1 MTAFYDRMAANVT
14 RLLTEY
20 GTAVN
25 IVRPALNFDNTT
37 NQPTSGG
44 NTVIASTGVFRSIA
58 RRLVDGTRIQSGD
71 RELVMVPDVEVRM
84 GDRID
89 VSSIGDT
96 TATTVGG
103 APGIILGAGVAG
115 SWAIQEIN
123 EVRPAGTILAYVVRV
138 RR

>member
-1 MTAFYDRMAANVT
+1 MTAFYDRMAATVT
-14 RLLTEY
+14 RLLTQY

-25 IVRPALNFDNTT
+25 IVRPAPNFDNTT

-44 NTVIASTGVFRSIA
+44 NTVIASIGVFREIA

-84 GDRID
+84 GYRID

-96 TATTVGG
+96 TAKTVGG

>member
-1 MTAFYDRMAANVT
+1 MTAFYDRMAATVT

-25 IVRPALNFDNTT
+25 IVRPALNFDNAT
-37 NQPTSGG
+37 NKPTSGG
-44 NTVIASTGVFRSIA
+44 NTVIASIGVFREIA

-71 RELVMVPDVEVRM
+71 RELVMVPGVEVRM

>member
-1 MTAFYDRMAANVT
+1 MTAFYDRMAATVT

-71 RELVMVPDVEVRM
+71 RELVMVPDVEVRI

>member
-1 MTAFYDRMAANVT
+1 MTAFYDRMAATVT
-14 RLLTEY
+14 RLLTQY

-44 NTVIASTGVFRSIA
+44 NTVIASIGVFREIA

-71 RELVMVPDVEVRM
+71 RELVMVPDVEVRI

>member
-1 MTAFYDRMAANVT
+1 MTAFYDRMAATVT

-20 GTAVN
+20 GAAVN
-25 IVRPALNFDNTT
+25 IVRPALNFDNTA
-37 NQPTSGG
+37 NKPTSGG
-44 NTVIASTGVFRSIA
+44 NTTIASTGVFRNIS

-71 RELVMVPDVEVRM
+71 RELVMIPDVQVRM

-89 VSSIGDT
+89 VSSVGDT

-103 APGIILGAGVAG
+103 APGIILGAGIAG

-123 EVRPAGTILAYVVRV
+123 EVRPAGAILAYIVRV

>member
-1 MTAFYDRMAANVT
+1 MTAFYDRMAATAT

-25 IVRPALNFDNTT
+25 IVRPALNFDNAT
-37 NQPTSGG
+37 NKPTSGG
-44 NTVIASTGVFRSIA
+44 NTVIASIGVFREIA

>member
-1 MTAFYDRMAANVT
+1 
-14 RLLTEY
+14 
-20 GTAVN
+20 
-25 IVRPALNFDNTT
+25 
-37 NQPTSGG
+37 
-44 NTVIASTGVFRSIA
+44 VIASTGVFREIA

-96 TATTVGG
+96 TAATVGG

-123 EVRPAGTILAYVVRV
+123 EVRPAGTVLAYIVRV

>member
-1 MTAFYDRMAANVT
+1 MTFYTEMADTASE
-14 RLLTEY
+14 LLAEF

-25 IVRPALNFDNTT
+25 IVRPALNFNNTT
-37 NQPTSGG
+37 NKPTSGG

-71 RELVMVPDVEVRM
+71 RELVLIPDVQVRM

-89 VSSIGDT
+89 VSSVGDT

-103 APGIILGAGVAG
+103 APGIILGAGIAG

-123 EVRPAGTILAYVVRV
+123 EIRPAGVLLAYVVRV

>member
-1 MTAFYDRMAANVT
+1 MTFYTEMADTASE
-14 RLLTEY
+14 LLAEF

-25 IVRPALNFDNTT
+25 IVRPALNFNNTT
-37 NQPTSGG
+37 NKPTSGG

-103 APGIILGAGVAG
+103 APGIILGAGIAG
-115 SWAIQEIN
+115 TWAIQEIN
-123 EVRPAGTILAYVVRV
+123 EIRPAGVLLAYVVRV

>member
-1 MTAFYDRMAANVT
+1 MTAFYDRMAATVT
-14 RLLTEY
+14 KLLTEY

-25 IVRPALNFDNTT
+25 IVRPALNFDNAT
-37 NQPTSGG
+37 NKPTSGG
-44 NTVIASTGVFRSIA
+44 NTVIASIGVFREIA

>member
-1 MTAFYDRMAANVT
+1 MTAFYDRMAATVT
-14 RLLTEY
+14 RLLTQY

>member
-1 MTAFYDRMAANVT
+1 MTFYTEMADTASE
-14 RLLTEY
+14 LLTEY

-37 NQPTSGG
+37 NKPTSGG

-103 APGIILGAGVAG
+103 APGIILGAGIAG
-115 SWAIQEIN
+115 TWAIQEIN
-123 EVRPAGTILAYVVRV
+123 EIRPAGVLLAYVVRV

>member
-1 MTAFYDRMAANVT
+1 MTAFYDRMAATVT

>member
-1 MTAFYDRMAANVT
+1 MTFYTEMADTASE
-14 RLLTEY
+14 LLAEF

-25 IVRPALNFDNTT
+25 IVRPALNFNNTT
-37 NQPTSGG
+37 NKPTSGG

-103 APGIILGAGVAG
+103 APGIILGAGIAG
-115 SWAIQEIN
+115 TWAIQEIT
-123 EVRPAGTILAYVVRV
+123 EIRPAGVLLAYVVRV

>member
-1 MTAFYDRMAANVT
+1 MTFYTEMADTASE
-14 RLLTEY
+14 LLAEF

-25 IVRPALNFDNTT
+25 IVRPALNFNNTT
-37 NQPTSGG
+37 NKPTSGG

>member
-1 MTAFYDRMAANVT
+1 MTAFYDRMAATVT

-25 IVRPALNFDNTT
+25 IVRPALNFDNAT
-37 NQPTSGG
+37 NKPTSGG
-44 NTVIASTGVFRSIA
+44 NTVIASIGVFREIA

>member
-1 MTAFYDRMAANVT
+1 MTALYDSMAATVT
-14 RLLTEY
+14 RLLTQY

-25 IVRPALNFDNTT
+25 IVRPALNFDNAT
-37 NQPTSGG
+37 NKPTSGG
-44 NTVIASTGVFRSIA
+44 NTVIASIGVFREIA

-123 EVRPAGTILAYVVRV
+123 EVRPAGTILAYIVRV

>member
-1 MTAFYDRMAANVT
+1 MTAFYDRMAATVT
-14 RLLTEY
+14 RLLTQY

-25 IVRPALNFDNTT
+25 IVRPALNFDNAT
-37 NQPTSGG
+37 NKPTSGG
-44 NTVIASTGVFRSIA
+44 NTVIASIGVFREIA

>member
-1 MTAFYDRMAANVT
+1 MTAFYGRMAATVT

-37 NQPTSGG
+37 NKPASGG
-44 NTVIASTGVFRSIA
+44 NTVIASIGVFREIA

-71 RELVMVPDVEVRM
+71 RELVMMPDVEVRM

>member
-1 MTAFYDRMAANVT
+1 M
-14 RLLTEY
+14 
-20 GTAVN
+20 
-25 IVRPALNFDNTT
+25 
-37 NQPTSGG
+37 
-44 NTVIASTGVFRSIA
+44 IASTGVFRSIA

>member
-1 MTAFYDRMAANVT
+1 MTAFYDRMAATVT

-25 IVRPALNFDNTT
+25 IVRPALNFDNAT
-37 NQPTSGG
+37 NKPTSGG
-44 NTVIASTGVFRSIA
+44 NTVIASIGVFREIA

-71 RELVMVPDVEVRM
+71 RELVMVPDIEVRM

>member
-1 MTAFYDRMAANVT
+1 MTAFYDRMAATVT

-25 IVRPALNFDNTT
+25 IVRPSLNFDNAT
-37 NQPTSGG
+37 NKPTSGG
-44 NTVIASTGVFRSIA
+44 NTVIASIGVFREIA

-71 RELVMVPDVEVRM
+71 RELVMVPDVEVRI

>member
-1 MTAFYDRMAANVT
+1 MTAFYDRMAATVT

-25 IVRPALNFDNTT
+25 IVRPALNFDNAT
-37 NQPTSGG
+37 NKPTSGG
-44 NTVIASTGVFRSIA
+44 NTVIASIGVFRTIA

-84 GDRID
+84 GDRSD
-89 VSSIGDT
+89 LSSIGDT

>member
-1 MTAFYDRMAANVT
+1 MTAFYDRMAATVT

-25 IVRPALNFDNTT
+25 IVRPALNFDNAT

>member
-1 MTAFYDRMAANVT
+1 MTAFYDRMAATVT
-14 RLLTEY
+14 RLLTQY

-44 NTVIASTGVFRSIA
+44 NTVIASTGVFREIA

>member
-1 MTAFYDRMAANVT
+1 MTAFYDRMAATVT

-25 IVRPALNFDNTT
+25 IVRPALNFDNAT
-37 NQPTSGG
+37 NKPTSGG
-44 NTVIASTGVFRSIA
+44 NTVIASIGVFREIA

-71 RELVMVPDVEVRM
+71 REIVMVPDIEVRM

>member
-1 MTAFYDRMAANVT
+1 MTALYDSMAATVT
-14 RLLTEY
+14 RLLTQY

-25 IVRPALNFDNTT
+25 IVRPALNFDNAT
-37 NQPTSGG
+37 NKPTSGG
-44 NTVIASTGVFRSIA
+44 NTVIASIGVFREIA

-71 RELVMVPDVEVRM
+71 RELVMVPDVEVRI

-123 EVRPAGTILAYVVRV
+123 EVRPAGTILAYIVRV

>member
-1 MTAFYDRMAANVT
+1 MTAFYDRMAATVT

-37 NQPTSGG
+37 NKPSSGG
-44 NTVIASTGVFRSIA
+44 STVIASTGVFRSIA

-103 APGIILGAGVAG
+103 APES
-115 SWAIQEIN
+115 SWA
-123 EVRPAGTILAYVVRV
+123 LAWLAVGRF
-138 RR
+138 RKSTRFALLEPFLPMS

>member
-1 MTAFYDRMAANVT
+1 MTAFYDRMAATVT

-25 IVRPALNFDNTT
+25 IVRPALNFDNAT
-37 NQPTSGG
+37 NKPTSGG
-44 NTVIASTGVFRSIA
+44 NTVIASIGVFREIA

-71 RELVMVPDVEVRM
+71 RELVMVPGVEVRI

-96 TATTVGG
+96 TATIVGG

>member
-1 MTAFYDRMAANVT
+1 MTFYTDMADTVSE
-14 RLLTEY
+14 LLAEF

-37 NQPTSGG
+37 NKPTSGG

-71 RELVMVPDVEVRM
+71 RELVMIPDVQVRM

-103 APGIILGAGVAG
+103 APGIILGAGIAG

>member
-1 MTAFYDRMAANVT
+1 MTAFYDRMAATVT

-25 IVRPALNFDNTT
+25 IVRPALNFDNAT
-37 NQPTSGG
+37 NKPTSGG
-44 NTVIASTGVFRSIA
+44 NTVITSIGVFREIA

-115 SWAIQEIN
+115 TWAIQEIN

>member
-1 MTAFYDRMAANVT
+1 MTFYSDMADTASE
-14 RLLTEY
+14 LLAEF

-25 IVRPALNFDNTT
+25 IVRPALNFNNTT
-37 NQPTSGG
+37 NKPTSGG

-103 APGIILGAGVAG
+103 APGIILGAGIAG
-115 SWAIQEIN
+115 TWAIQEIN
-123 EVRPAGTILAYVVRV
+123 EIRPAGVLLAYVVRV

>member
-1 MTAFYDRMAANVT
+1 MTFYSEMADTVSE
-14 RLLTEY
+14 LLAEF

-37 NQPTSGG
+37 NKPTSGG

-103 APGIILGAGVAG
+103 APGIILGAGIAG
-115 SWAIQEIN
+115 TWAIQEIN
-123 EVRPAGTILAYVVRV
+123 EIRPAGVLLAYVVRV

>member
-1 MTAFYDRMAANVT
+1 MTAFYDRMAATVT

-25 IVRPALNFDNTT
+25 IVRPSLNFDNTT
-37 NQPTSGG
+37 NKPTSGG
-44 NTVIASTGVFRSIA
+44 NTVIASIGVFREIA

>member
-1 MTAFYDRMAANVT
+1 MTAFYDRMAATVT

-44 NTVIASTGVFRSIA
+44 NTVIASIGVFREIA

>member
-1 MTAFYDRMAANVT
+1 MTAFYDRMAATVT

-44 NTVIASTGVFRSIA
+44 NTVIASIGVFREIA

-84 GDRID
+84 GYRID

-96 TATTVGG
+96 TAKTVGG

>member
-1 MTAFYDRMAANVT
+1 MTALYDSMAATVT
-14 RLLTEY
+14 RLLTQY

-25 IVRPALNFDNTT
+25 IVRPALNFDNAT
-37 NQPTSGG
+37 NKPTSGG
-44 NTVIASTGVFRSIA
+44 NTVIASIGVFREIA

>member
-1 MTAFYDRMAANVT
+1 MTFYTDMADTVSE
-14 RLLTEY
+14 LLAEF

-25 IVRPALNFDNTT
+25 IVRPALNFNNTT
-37 NQPTSGG
+37 NKPTSGG

-115 SWAIQEIN
+115 TWAIQEIT
-123 EVRPAGTILAYVVRV
+123 EIRPAGVLLAYVVRV

>member
-1 MTAFYDRMAANVT
+1 MTFYTDMADTVSE
-14 RLLTEY
+14 LLAEF

-37 NQPTSGG
+37 NKPTSGG

-103 APGIILGAGVAG
+103 APGIILGAGIAG
-115 SWAIQEIN
+115 TWAIQEIT
-123 EVRPAGTILAYVVRV
+123 EIRPAGVLLAYVVRV